1 MTEPE
6 LLFDSIHGG
15 RPERLAQLV
24 FAHALRTQK
33 PLCKH
38 LGIPEGANATVLVE
52 QYVDETVRAGWRT
65 DVTVKSNDAPAV
77 RVELKISAHLSLEQ
91 KKALANGEVDII
103 IAPSHR
109 KERLAEEV
117 EKAGCHARVFSW
129 LDVAE
134 QVAGDVPT
142 MTLLRQA
149 DGLDS
154 WLLEKAPTPD
164 VEREL
169 AAYFDNGTDAA
180 WRQVYRFLSTLDLR
194 LKERAPSYRP
204 GGWSHSRKRE
214 YYGFG
219 FFFGEAHNASYWW
232 VGFERKGARVE
243 LAVYKN
249 NDSLCSIAPFLVDD
263 AMREILGH
271 AGLAG
276 SR

>member
-33 PLCKH
+33 SLCKH
-38 LGIPEGANATVLVE
+38 LGIPEGASAEVLVE
-52 QYVDETVRAGWRT
+52 QYVDEAVRTGWRT
-65 DVTVKSNDAPAV
+65 DVTVKTGGGQV
-77 RVELKISAHLSLEQ
+77 LRIELKIGAHLSLAQ
-91 KKALANGEVDII
+91 KKALAKGEVSII

-109 KERLAEEV
+109 TDRLAEEV
-117 EKAGCHARVFSW
+117 EKAGGHARVFSW

-134 QVAGDVPT
+134 HVAGDVPT

-149 DGLDS
+149 DGLDG
-154 WLLEKAPTPD
+154 WLLEKVPAAD
-164 VEREL
+164 VVGEL
-169 AAYFDNGTDAA
+169 AAYFDGGTDAA

-204 GGWSHSRKRE
+204 GGWSHSRKRH
-214 YYGFG
+214 YYGYE
-219 FFFGEAHNASYWW
+219 FFFGEPHNTSYWW
-232 VGFERKGARVE
+232 VGFEQKDARVE

-249 NDSLCSIAPFLVDD
+249 SENLCTVTPFQVED
-263 AMREILGH
+263 AVAKILAH
-271 AGLAG
+271 AGI
-276 SR
+276 